1 MFDISDSE
9 LIMLYRENNEE
20 AANIINQKYSIIIK
34 KIINQYYPLLKKLNI
49 NLDEL
54 TINCYEILNNA
65 LENYNS
71 LSKASFNTYFSLIVE
86 RKIKKIIISTYR
98 KKKNNP
104 EEPIECV
111 DDIIK
116 YSENN
121 ALDPLN
127 ALCDREKNQSLN
139 KIIIENLTNKE
150 LLVVSLLLEGLSYKD
165 IASLL
170 AQTYKQIYRN
180 IQNIKRK
187 ITPELLKIDD

>member
-71 LSKASFNTYFSLIVE
+71 LSKASFNTYLSLIVE

-98 KKKNNP
+98 KKKNNS

-165 IASLL
+165 IASML

-187 ITPELLKIDD
+187 ITPELQKMLD